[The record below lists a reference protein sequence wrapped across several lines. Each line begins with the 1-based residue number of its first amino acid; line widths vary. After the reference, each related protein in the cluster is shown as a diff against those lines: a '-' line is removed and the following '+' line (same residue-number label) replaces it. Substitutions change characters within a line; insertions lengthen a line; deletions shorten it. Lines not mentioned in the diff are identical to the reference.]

1 MNCLTME
8 DVLNEIMLCEKNI
21 SNSYSVAINEM
32 SNDKLY
38 KKVLDIFIDTKNI
51 AREIYNYMYENGLY
65 QITTEKDNKIEQ
77 SFIKYNEKYNE
88 LN

>member
-1 MNCLTME
+1 MNCLTIE
-8 DVLNEIMLCEKNI
+8 DILNEVMLCEKNI
-21 SNSYSVAINEM
+21 SNNYSIAINEM

-38 KKVLDIFIDTKNI
+38 KKIVDIFIDTKNI

-65 QITTEKDNKIEQ
+65 QITEEKKNKIEQ
-77 SFIKYNEKYNE
+77 SYIKYNEKYNE